1 MAIPIPEDPMI
12 AINTTNR
19 LAFILDGQVVH
30 VQSCSARNAAIM
42 TSQPII
48 IEITDHERGAFI
60 QVGLGYDEEAG
71 EFASE
76 YR

>member
-19 LAFILDGQVVH
+19 LAFVLDGKVVH
-30 VQSCSARNAAIM
+30 VQNCSARNAAIM
-42 TSQPII
+42 TSNPIVI
-48 IEITDHERGAFI
+48 DITEHERGAFI
-60 QVGLGYDEEAG
+60 QVGLDYDEETGA
-71 EFASE
+71 FASE

>member
-19 LAFILDGQVVH
+19 LAFILDGKVVH
-30 VQSCSARNAAIM
+30 AQSCSARNAAIF
-42 TSQPII
+42 TSNPIVI
-48 IEITDHERGAFI
+48 DITNHPQGAFI
-60 QVGLGYDEEAG
+60 QTGLNYDEETG

>member
-19 LAFILDGQVVH
+19 WAFILDGQVVH

-42 TSQPII
+42 TSKPTVID
-48 IEITDHERGAFI
+48 ITEHERGAFI
-60 QVGLGYDEEAG
+60 QVGLNYDEATG
-71 EFASE
+71 EFATE